1 MKLKKFMLMLGL
13 TWGLFLMAEGLA
25 SVTLTGPVISAEVV
39 RGHSDELVYTVR
51 DFTTGKEYKAVT
63 LRSDIARNEQ
73 IFKEAL
79 TSGQNVHIEFIP
91 HSRFTDNIYKIH
103 RIGLGD
109 ASAEAKAEQ
118 VEQPRPAE
126 VRSEG
131 YAPPQPIHFGKLSER
146 EALYLTTLGKLQ
158 KAARPVE
165 RTFEST
171 ESEIIFSDQAGSGKE
186 LVPFWRTLVVPD
198 RWLSPP
204 AWAMPTSRPIFEL
217 LNRETGFDYSQTPV
231 HALLADK
238 ISTVRILGGWKTG
251 GSPEDVDV
259 VTSDGSGG
267 LIYHWDRLF
276 ARLDPIVTNGL
287 TPFVVLDNVPFAL
300 APAHSGPL
308 PSYGQNLAPKD
319 FVLWERFIED
329 LCMALAERYGRET
342 AGSWRYRIGTELDNP
357 NHWES
362 RAPDSLEKYLR
373 TYDHATAAV
382 KRVFPNAHVGP
393 GNFNSMFAGQL
404 NRLVDPVKMFQH
416 FANGTNYATGK
427 IGSPVDFIS
436 ISSYGAYWSGGR
448 FDHPDAARHGFSP
461 EVLRMHAALMKQ
473 LRGMSS
479 RFEGIPIEV
488 HEHRMLRN
496 EYDALTAEPGSFGG
510 AWQVAQYAVALQ
522 EGISEIFIWD
532 DARPISGRSMLF
544 ASAWVRIM
552 MEKMVGGEFLDPR
565 IIHATHSNW
574 IYGFGIRQP
583 DRLWIVLSNYHAD
596 RQVAQNE
603 TVHVRLAPQWT
614 GEKTDVPVRMY
625 RLNQET
631 APYDVMFSDLR
642 KNGQLKGQVN
652 VLKGMATKEGVSAVT
667 SNINKYWMLQEASFI
682 PHPVPADAIEPSD
695 ESLVIRLDLQTPE
708 VVILEIMIEEFRLCP
723 KN

>member
-1 MKLKKFMLMLGL
+1 MKKLFIVLGL
-13 TWGLFLMAEGLA
+13 TWSSLLMAEELV
-25 SVTLTGPVISAEVV
+25 SVTFTGPVISAEAV
-39 RGHSDELVYTVR
+39 RGHPDELAYTVR
-51 DFTTGKEYKAVT
+51 DRVSGKEYTAVT
-63 LRSDIARNEQ
+63 LRSDIARNEET
-73 IFKEAL
+73 FKEAL
-79 TSGQNVHIEFIP
+79 KSGQDVYMEFIP
-91 HSRFTDNIYKIH
+91 HSKFQDSIHKIH
-103 RIGLGD
+103 RIGLGK
-109 ASAEAKAEQ
+109 APAETKAEQ
-118 VEQPRPAE
+118 SVQQHPAE
-126 VRSEG
+126 ARSEG
-131 YAPPQPIHFGKLSER
+131 YSPAELIHFGNLSER
-146 EALYLTTLGKLQ
+146 QALYLTTLAKLH

-165 RTFEST
+165 RIFDRK
-171 ESEIIFSDQAGSGKE
+171 ESEIIFTEQAGSEKE
-186 LVPFWRTLVVPD
+186 LFPFWRTLVIPD

-204 AWAMPTSRPIFEL
+204 AWAMPTRRPIFEL
-217 LNRETGFDYSQTPV
+217 LSRETGFDYSQTPV

-251 GSPEDVDV
+251 GTPEEVDV
-259 VTSDGSGG
+259 VTSDGNGK

-276 ARLDPIVTNGL
+276 VRLDPVVTNGL

-319 FVLWERFIED
+319 FILWERFIED
-329 LCMALAERYGRET
+329 LCLALAERYGRES
-342 AGSWRYRIGTELDNP
+342 AGAWRYRIGTELDNP

-373 TYDHATAAV
+373 TYDHASAAV
-382 KRVFPNAHVGP
+382 KRVFPEAAVGP

-404 NRLVDPVKMFQH
+404 NRLVDPVKMFEH

-436 ISSYGAYWSGGR
+436 ISSYGAYWIGGR

-473 LRGMSS
+473 LRGMSP

-488 HEHRMLRN
+488 HEHRLLRN
-496 EYDALTAEPGSFGG
+496 EYDALTTEPGSFGG
-510 AWQVAQYAVALQ
+510 AWQAAQYAVALQ

-544 ASAWVRIM
+544 GSAWVRIM
-552 MEKMVGGEFLDPR
+552 MEKMIGGVFLDPHL
-565 IIHATHSNW
+565 INATHSNW
-574 IYGFGIRQP
+574 IYGFGIKQS
-583 DRLWIVLSNYHAD
+583 DCLWIVLSNYHAD
-596 RQVAQNE
+596 RAVAQNE
-603 TVHVRLAPQWT
+603 TIHVRVASEWT
-614 GEKTDVPVRMY
+614 GRRVGAPVRVY

-642 KNGQLKGQVN
+642 KAGQLKGQVN
-652 VLKGMATKEGVSAVT
+652 VLGEMATKEGAAAVT
-667 SNINKYWMLQEASFI
+667 SNINKYWMLQEASFT
-682 PHPVPADAIEPSD
+682 PYPVPTESIEKGD

-708 VVILEIMIEEFRLCP
+708 VVILEIMLEESGS
-723 KN
+723 